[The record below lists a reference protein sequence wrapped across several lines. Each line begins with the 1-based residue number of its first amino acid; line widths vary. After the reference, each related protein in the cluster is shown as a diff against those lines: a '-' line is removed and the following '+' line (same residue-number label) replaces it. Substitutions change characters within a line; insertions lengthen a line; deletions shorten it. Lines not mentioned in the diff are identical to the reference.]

1 MSAALTIDRV
11 STPLAKRAFEQGWLK
26 WAILLAASFGALLE
40 VIDLSIVNVALPDMQ
55 GNLGASLS
63 EIGWVSTAYSIAN
76 VVVIPLSAWLGFRFG
91 KKSYFIFSLISFTI
105 ASVLCGLATNLET
118 LIIARVLQ
126 GLGGGGLL
134 AKAQAIMFETFS
146 PKDQAVASGVFGMG
160 VIAGPAIGPALGG
173 WLTDTLNW
181 RWIFFINI
189 PFGAM
194 AVWMASTFLPDD
206 EDNHHAKSQGVDWIG
221 IILLAVGLGALQVVL
236 EEGEQDDWFSSSFI
250 QNMAWVS
257 VIGLVLFVWQELR
270 TPHPA
275 VNLRVLRHKELVAGS
290 LYSVVLGMG
299 LYGAVFAIPIFAQ
312 SILSFTA
319 TKTGLL
325 LVPGAFAS
333 MFGMIIA
340 GRLLKW
346 VDPRHLIAVG
356 SVIVGISMF
365 MLSGINPETGAEQ
378 LFWPLILRGL
388 GSVLMF
394 LPLSIA
400 TLGGLPKGDIASAS
414 GFFSLTRQ
422 LGGSIGV
429 AMITTLVSQ
438 RVIVHR
444 SELVGNISEGNTA
457 YTERLNSAV
466 QSLSQAS
473 GDPVQIQ
480 NQALSLLD
488 HAVNGQA
495 AILSYIDVFWIV
507 GAFFIASLGLLF
519 FLGKGDT
526 SRELGEVH

>member
-1 MSAALTIDRV
+1 MSAAITAGRV
-11 STPLAKRAFEQGWLK
+11 ISPLARRALEQGWLK
-26 WAILLAASFGALLE
+26 WAILVSASFGALLE

-76 VVVIPLSAWLGFRFG
+76 VVVIPLSAWLGHRFG
-91 KKSYFIFSLISFTI
+91 KKSYFVFSLIAFTG
-105 ASVLCGLATNLET
+105 ASVLCGLAANLST
-118 LIIARVLQ
+118 LIAARILQ

-189 PFGAM
+189 PFGIM
-194 AVWMASTFLPDD
+194 AVWMASTFLPEDD
-206 EDNHHAKSQGVDWIG
+206 DSHPARDQGVDWLG
-221 IILLAVGLGALQVVL
+221 MILLAVGLGALQVVL
-236 EEGEQDDWFSSSFI
+236 EEGEQEDWFSSPFI
-250 QNMAWVS
+250 QRMAWAS

-312 SILSFTA
+312 NVLKFTA
-319 TKTGLL
+319 TKTGIL

-333 MFGMIIA
+333 MFGMILA

-346 VDPRHLIAVG
+346 ADPRYLIACG
-356 SVIVGISMF
+356 SMIVGLSMF
-365 MLSGINPETGAEQ
+365 LLAGINPDTGSEQ

-400 TLGGLPKGDIASAS
+400 TLGGLPKGEIASAS

-429 AMITTLVSQ
+429 AMITTMVSQ
-438 RVIVHR
+438 RMVVHR
-444 SELVGNISEGNTA
+444 SELVGNVSDASPA
-457 YTERLNSAV
+457 YVERFNAAV
-466 QSLSQAS
+466 ASLSAAG
-473 GDPVQIQ
+473 GDPVLVQ
-480 NQALSLLD
+480 NQALSLID
-488 HAVNGQA
+488 RAVNGQA
-495 AILSYIDVFWIV
+495 AILSYIDVFWVV
-507 GAFFIASLGLLF
+507 GAFFVGSLGLLF
-519 FLGKGDT
+519 FLGRGDA
-526 SRELGEVH
+526 SRDLGEVH